1 MDALTLGRLIRR
13 LVLTSLS
20 TPLVTG
26 AVGCGTGTPDPA
38 TFSPPQCVSEGRL
51 HVAGLMPAVPVD
63 YVALREDSSITGTGP
78 AVISESGT
86 PCATARDMST
96 CRSKLAALP
105 GQPGF
110 HGCVDHACPH
120 TLAMTQGDSVQAISD
135 AAGVAGFLAPVDAPQ
150 EAVLIA
156 YASGYDLSC
165 SDRERGGVRPA
176 PDGDGYE
183 VLASRMTKDCAPIEI
198 TGYHLKVSKAGA
210 VSVLSQR
217 VLSTSSACVGRRPAG
232 LVEPAP
238 EACLA
243 EDLATELAENPVA
256 GCDAP
261 GLVAVGEYFAAAAR
275 LEAASITAFEV
286 LRAELLAHGAPAEL
300 LAAASEAAAD
310 EVRHAERTAALAA
323 RYGARCAEPRVEP
336 RPPRPLLELAIENAV
351 EGCVRETFGA
361 LLGAYQAAAA
371 ADPEVAA
378 AMAGIAEDEARHAAL
393 AWRLAAWLEPQLDA
407 GGLAAVRA
415 ARAEAVATLRRE
427 LAAPVPPELERLAG
441 VPGPERALG
450 LLTQLARELWV

>member
-26 AVGCGTGTPDPA
+26 AIGCSPGGPDPA
-38 TFSPPQCVSEGRL
+38 TFSPPQCVSPGRL
-51 HVAGLMPAVPVD
+51 HAAGLMPATPVD
-63 YVALREDSSITGTGP
+63 YVALREDSSISGTGP
-78 AVISESGT
+78 VVVSEDGSK
-86 PCATARDMST
+86 CATARDMST
-96 CRSKLAALP
+96 CQSKLAALP

-120 TLAMTQGDSVQAISD
+120 TLATTQADDVRVLSD
-135 AAGVAGFLAPVDAPQ
+135 AAGVAAFLAPVDAPQ

-156 YASGYDLSC
+156 YASGYDISC
-165 SDRERGGVRPA
+165 TELESGGVRPA
-176 PDGDGYE
+176 TDGDGYE

-198 TGYHLKVSKAGA
+198 TGYHLKVNKAGA
-210 VSVLSQR
+210 ITVLSQR

-232 LVEPAP
+232 LVAAAP
-238 EACLA
+238 GERA
-243 EDLATELAENPVA
+243 A
-256 GCDAP
+256 GGADPGKGNGRSAVAP

-275 LEAASITAFEV
+275 LEAASVTAFEG

-300 LAAASEAAAD
+300 LAAAAAD

-323 RYGARCAEPRVEP
+323 RYGASVPAPQVEP
-336 RPPRPLLELAIENAV
+336 RPTRPLLDLAIENAV

-361 LLGAYQAAAA
+361 LVGAYQAAAA
-371 ADPEVAA
+371 TDPEVAA
-378 AMAGIAEDEARHAAL
+378 AMAGIAEDAARHAAL
-393 AWRLAAWLEPQLDA
+393 AWQLAAWLEPQLDRD
-407 GGLAAVRA
+407 GLAAVRA
-415 ARAEAVATLRRE
+415 ARSAAVLALREE

-441 VPGPERALG
+441 VPGPGRALG
-450 LLTQLARELWV
+450 LLSELARELWV

>member
-1 MDALTLGRLIRR
+1 MDALTLRRLIRR
-13 LVLTSLS
+13 LVLTSLA
-20 TPLVTG
+20 TPLATA
-26 AVGCGTGTPDPA
+26 AVGCDTGAPDPA

-51 HVAGLMPAVPVD
+51 HVAGLMPAAPVD

-78 AVISESGT
+78 TVVSESGT
-86 PCATARDMST
+86 QCATARDRSS
-96 CRSKLAALP
+96 CLSKLAALP

-120 TLAMTQGDSVQAISD
+120 TLATTAADSVQAISD
-135 AAGVAGFLAPVDAPQ
+135 AAGVTSFLAPVDAPQ

-232 LVEPAP
+232 LIEPAP

-243 EDLATELAENPVA
+243 TELATELAEHPVA
-256 GCDAP
+256 GCSAP
-261 GLVAVGEYFAAAAR
+261 GLSLACLAR
-275 LEAASITAFEV
+275 TWPTRRAS
-286 LRAELLAHGAPAEL
+286 RP
-300 LAAASEAAAD
+300 
-310 EVRHAERTAALAA
+310 
-323 RYGARCAEPRVEP
+323 ARCATP
-336 RPPRPLLELAIENAV
+336 RP
-351 EGCVRETFGA
+351 
-361 LLGAYQAAAA
+361 AATA
-371 ADPEVAA
+371 
-378 AMAGIAEDEARHAAL
+378 
-393 AWRLAAWLEPQLDA
+393 
-407 GGLAAVRA
+407 
-415 ARAEAVATLRRE
+415 
-427 LAAPVPPELERLAG
+427 
-441 VPGPERALG
+441 
-450 LLTQLARELWV
+450 